1 MFQMLHM
8 AHLFQMLHMVEFF
21 QMLHM
26 VEMSHMHHLVEMSIS
41 ICVCFGLSCAALLR
55 PKALPWFCAALL
67 WPKALPWFVLCC
79 PPPAQGSTMVCPV
92 LLQAERSER
101 LFRSPPVVLP
111 LGILP
116 RVPLSRQFPCV
127 SVTTATY
134 CRDGGGAVD
143 SLVIRQNA
151 AKCRAW
157 QWINGVGR
165 AVACIL
171 ALQNAWDRP
180 ALGTCP
186 LKCLGQA
193 RS

>member
-1 MFQMLHM
+1 MRTGR
-8 AHLFQMLHMVEFF
+8 
-21 QMLHM
+21 
-26 VEMSHMHHLVEMSIS
+26 IS
-41 ICVCFGLSCAALLR
+41 YAALLR
-55 PKALPWFCAALL
+55 P
-67 WPKALPWFVLCC
+67 
-79 PPPAQGSTMVCPV
+79 
-92 LLQAERSER
+92 QAERSER
-101 LFRSPPVVLP
+101 LFRPPPVVLP

-151 AKCRAW
+151 AKFRAW